1 MKVFFE
7 AFMYLQFGFDIL
19 WQKKNCAKSDHKILM
34 KLTTGLQSVF
44 VRSSEFHLGD
54 SSGLKSK
61 TSI

>member
-1 MKVFFE
+1 MNFF
-7 AFMYLQFGFDIL
+7 
-19 WQKKNCAKSDHKILM
+19 WQKKNGAKAALKILV

-61 TSI
+61 TSFTKSD

>member
-1 MKVFFE
+1 LV
-7 AFMYLQFGFDIL
+7 
-19 WQKKNCAKSDHKILM
+19 

-61 TSI
+61 TSFTKSD